1 MHQESAVI
9 HLTKAI
15 CINCSRA
22 IPYAWHSKGL
32 SLLVTLPLVFSELL
46 PKTYAINNP
55 ESAARRVAPLVVFF
69 IYIFSPIII
78 FVRKFVQLLLS
89 LIGLKIDPSKQ
100 ILASDEIAGAIALHH
115 SEGTVKKDARDRL
128 LGVLDLPE
136 RMVEEIML
144 HRSQIEMI
152 DADDPPKKY

>member
-1 MHQESAVI
+1 M
-9 HLTKAI
+9 
-15 CINCSRA
+15 
-22 IPYAWHSKGL
+22 
-32 SLLVTLPLVFSELL
+32 
-46 PKTYAINNP
+46 
-55 ESAARRVAPLVVFF
+55 
-69 IYIFSPIII
+69 
-78 FVRKFVQLLLS
+78 
-89 LIGLKIDPSKQ
+89 IGLKIDPSKQ

-152 DADDPPKKY
+152 DADDPPKQILEKCLKIIMI